1 MAIMAGSPSPDPILQ
16 ATGEVDWSGIHRAV
30 RNYILGRTGRHDL
43 ADDIAQE
50 TVASLIVY
58 GRTNQIATIYGLGF
72 RIASKLLLKH
82 NRAASRMSDDEIAES
97 HASNDPLPDHV
108 VAVRQDVALVS
119 RILRRMPSLRR
130 EVLVRRRIKGES
142 CAMIAQELN
151 MSTKAVEK
159 HITRGLRDL
168 NDALDRRDLH
178 E

>member
-1 MAIMAGSPSPDPILQ
+1 MTGTPSSHSIQPAP
-16 ATGEVDWSGIHRAV
+16 AAVDWSGIHRLIRRYA
-30 RNYILGRTGRHDL
+30 LGRTGRHDL

-50 TVASLIVY
+50 TVARLIEY
-58 GRTNQIATIYGLGF
+58 GRTHRIATVHGLAF
-72 RIASKLLLKH
+72 RIAGKLLLKH
-82 NRAASRMSDDEIAES
+82 NRTVSRMSDEEIAES
-97 HASNDPLPDHV
+97 HASDDPLPDHL

-119 RILRRMPSLRR
+119 SILRRMPRLRR

-142 CAMIAQELN
+142 CATIAQELN

-168 NDALDRRDLH
+168 NDALGRREPH

>member
-1 MAIMAGSPSPDPILQ
+1 MAGSPSPNPTQQ
-16 ATGEVDWSGIHRAV
+16 AADAVDWPGLHGFV
-30 RNYILGRTGRHDL
+30 RNYVLRRTGRHDL

-50 TVASLIVY
+50 TVARLIDY

-72 RIASKLLLKH
+72 RIASKILLKH
-82 NRAASRMSDDEIAES
+82 NRAALRMSEEEIPES
-97 HASNDPLPDHV
+97 HASSDPLPDHV
-108 VAVRQDVALVS
+108 VAARQDVALVS
-119 RILRRMPSLRR
+119 RILRRMPRLRR

-142 CAMIAQELN
+142 CATIAQDLN

-168 NDALDRRDLH
+168 NEALDRRDLH

>member
-1 MAIMAGSPSPDPILQ
+1 MAGSPFSTPTEQ
-16 ATGEVDWSGIHRAV
+16 ANGEVDWRGIHRFI
-30 RNYILGRTGRHDL
+30 RNYVLGRTGRHDV

-50 TVASLIVY
+50 TVASLIEY
-58 GRTNQIATIYGLGF
+58 GRSHQIATIYGLGF

-82 NRAASRMSDDEIAES
+82 NRAASRMSDEEIADNHVSEE
-97 HASNDPLPDHV
+97 PLPDHV
-108 VAVRQDVALVS
+108 IAVQQDVALVS
-119 RILRRMPSLRR
+119 RILRRMPRLRR

-168 NDALDRRDLH
+168 NDALGRRDPND
-178 E
+178 

>member
-1 MAIMAGSPSPDPILQ
+1 MTGSLSPQPFQQAAGD
-16 ATGEVDWSGIHRAV
+16 VDWSGVRGAV
-30 RNYILGRTGRHDL
+30 RNYVLGRTGRHDL

-50 TVASLIVY
+50 TVASLIEY

-72 RIASKLLLKH
+72 RIAGKLLLKH
-82 NRAASRMSDDEIAES
+82 HRAAARMSEDEIAES
-97 HASNDPLPDHV
+97 HASDDPLPDHM

-119 RILRRMPSLRR
+119 RILRRMPRLRR
-130 EVLVRRRIKGES
+130 EVLVRRRIRGES
-142 CAMIAQELN
+142 CATIAQALN